1 MSGVAYDVLRW
12 AQPTLLD
19 QFDAD
24 TFMPLLRDD
33 ARAIWQ
39 AGVDAVDSTRLVRHA
54 ISATQDGLRIA
65 DEEYP
70 LAPTARICVVGAGKA
85 GAGMAQGVEEALG
98 ETWLE
103 RVRGWV
109 NVPADCVRPLKAIH
123 LHAARPAGVNEA
135 TEEGVAGTEA
145 ILQTVAELGPDDLC
159 LVLLSGG
166 GSALLPGPAPPVTLE
181 EKQRLTTKLSTA
193 GATIQELNTVRKQL
207 STVKGGRLAAKI
219 TAGRAVALIISDVIG
234 DPLDVIASGPTV
246 ADQSTRAEAE
256 AILRRRLSEDEIPES
271 VWQKLRS
278 DEPSPVVP
286 QTVRNV
292 VIGNNQ
298 TAIAAASAEARR
310 RGYDVKDIGSRN
322 DGDAAEWGRTLA
334 AAAQDARKR
343 HPRPLCL
350 VGGGETTVNTTGS
363 SGKGGRNQEIALA
376 ALTAFW
382 KEPAEGLCV
391 LSGGTDGEDGPTD
404 AAGAFV
410 DVGVIGEARRKR
422 LAPAEALGTHNSY
435 PFFDAAG
442 GHIKT
447 GPTHTNVMDLH
458 VVIAVP
464 KPKRQWVP
472 TQELKALREQE
483 SAAERPRRRTS
494 ARGRRG

>member
-1 MSGVAYDVLRW
+1 
-12 AQPTLLD
+12 
-19 QFDAD
+19 
-24 TFMPLLRDD
+24 MPLLRDD

-39 AGVDAVDSTRLVRHA
+39 AGVDAVNSTRLVRESLK
-54 ISATQDGLRIA
+54 SATDSLTIA
-65 DEEYP
+65 GEEYP

-85 GAGMAQGVEEALG
+85 GAGMAEGIEEALG
-98 ETWLE
+98 NALLE
-103 RVRGWV
+103 RTTGWV
-109 NVPADCVRPLKAIH
+109 NVPADCVRPLQKIH
-123 LHAARPAGVNEA
+123 LHAARPAGVNEP
-135 TEEGVAGTEA
+135 TTEGVAGTDA
-145 ILQTVAELGPDDLC
+145 ILRLVSELGPDDLC

-166 GSALLPGPAPPVTLE
+166 GSALLPGPAPPIMLE
-181 EKQRLTTKLSTA
+181 EKQRLTQRLAAA

-219 TAGRAVALIISDVIG
+219 GAGRTVVLIISDVIG

-246 ADQSTRAEAE
+246 ADRSTRADAE
-256 AILRRRLSEDEIPES
+256 AILHRRLPADAVPES
-271 VWQKLRS
+271 VWRRLRD
-278 DEPSPVVP
+278 DEPLPVVP
-286 QTVRNV
+286 PSVRNV

-298 TAIAAASAEARR
+298 TAITAASAEARR

-376 ALTAFW
+376 ALTVFW
-382 KEPAEGLCV
+382 NEPAEGLCV

-410 DVGVIGEARRKR
+410 DVGVIAEARRKR
-422 LAPAEALGTHNSY
+422 LAPAESLGTHNSY

-442 GHIKT
+442 GLIKT

-458 VVIAVP
+458 VVIAEP

-472 TQELKALREQE
+472 TRELEALRAQE
-483 SAAERPRRRTS
+483 PAAERPRRRTS

>member
-1 MSGVAYDVLRW
+1 MRASP
-12 AQPTLLD
+12 AQKRFCSSFPNWGQMTC
-19 QFDAD
+19 ASCCC
-24 TFMPLLRDD
+24 
-33 ARAIWQ
+33 RAEE
-39 AGVDAVDSTRLVRHA
+39 VR
-54 ISATQDGLRIA
+54 
-65 DEEYP
+65 
-70 LAPTARICVVGAGKA
+70 
-85 GAGMAQGVEEALG
+85 
-98 ETWLE
+98 
-103 RVRGWV
+103 
-109 NVPADCVRPLKAIH
+109 
-123 LHAARPAGVNEA
+123 
-135 TEEGVAGTEA
+135 
-145 ILQTVAELGPDDLC
+145 
-159 LVLLSGG
+159 
-166 GSALLPGPAPPVTLE
+166 LLPGPAPPVRLE
-181 EKQRLTTKLSTA
+181 EKHQLTKKLVAA

-219 TAGRAVALIISDVIG
+219 GAGRTIALIISDVIG

-246 ADQSTRAEAE
+246 ADRSTRAEAE
-256 AILRRRLSEDEIPES
+256 AILRRRLSQDEVPES
-271 VWQKLRS
+271 VWQKLRG
-278 DEPSPVVP
+278 DEPVP
-286 QTVRNV
+286 IVPASVRNV

-298 TAIAAASAEARR
+298 TAIAAAFAEARR

-334 AAAQDARKR
+334 DAAQDARKR

-350 VGGGETTVNTTGS
+350 VGGGETTVNTTGT

-382 KEPAEGLCV
+382 NEPAEGLCV

-410 DVGVIGEARRKR
+410 DVGVIAEARRKR
-422 LAPAEALGTHNSY
+422 LAPAEHLGTHSSY

-442 GHIKT
+442 GLIKT

-464 KPKRQWVP
+464 KPKRPWVP
-472 TQELKALREQE
+472 TQELAALREPE
-483 SAAERPRRRTS
+483 PAAERPRRRTS